1 MTTTERL
8 LDGSKDIWEMY
19 NVHPFV
25 LGIQNG
31 DLDREK
37 FRFYIVQDY
46 VYLQDYAR
54 TFAVGT
60 AKATNPRTA
69 ALFSK
74 YVNMLNGEMDVH
86 EGYLGKFNVTKEEL
100 YTTPAALDNLSY
112 TSYMLRI
119 AYEWGEAEV
128 MAAILSCA
136 LSYEVIAK
144 NMVKN
149 NPHSADDGFYGDWV
163 KGYISDRYSADNK
176 ELIDEMDRLG
186 EKCTEEQLERLV
198 KIFRTC
204 SVYELKFWEMAWNM
218 GK

>member
-1 MTTTERL
+1 MTTTKRL

-19 NVHPFV
+19 NAHPFV

-69 ALFSK
+69 AL
-74 YVNMLNGEMDVH
+74 
-86 EGYLGKFNVTKEEL
+86 
-100 YTTPAALDNLSY
+100 DNLSY

-149 NPHSADDGFYGDWV
+149 NPHAADDGFYGDWV
-163 KGYISDRYSADNK
+163 RGYISDRYSADNK